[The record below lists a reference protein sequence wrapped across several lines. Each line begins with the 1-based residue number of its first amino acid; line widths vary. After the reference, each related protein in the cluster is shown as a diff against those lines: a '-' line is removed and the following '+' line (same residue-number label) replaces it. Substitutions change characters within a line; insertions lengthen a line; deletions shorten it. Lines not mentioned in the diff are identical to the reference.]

1 MHAQS
6 CPTVT
11 LWTIA
16 CQAPLSMRFSRQ
28 EYWNGLP
35 CPPPRERPDPGI
47 KPTSPAA
54 PSWQVVSFI
63 EPLGKSLH
71 PRDQSSEARFKPFGV
86 KE

>member
-6 CPTVT
+6 CPTEI
-11 LWTIA
+11 LWTVA
-16 CQAPLSMRFSRQ
+16 HQAPLSMRFSRQ
-28 EYWNGLP
+28 EYSNGLP
-35 CPPPRERPDPGI
+35 CPSPRELPDPGI
-47 KPTSPAA
+47 KATTPVA
-54 PSWQVVSFI
+54 PSWQTVSFT